1 MVCFSLHRLHL
12 GNQHVNRTPWREK
25 IWCTLAGQGKKSA
38 YLLLISPSSLSLSE
52 RIFEDHENLVENLLN
67 WTRDSHNKLMFI
79 ERIEKYALFKNPQ
92 VTVHYT
98 STHTHTGERGQ
109 IMFLITFVAALYS
122 AYKCWKHML
131 YTQTHCLCMLS
142 GWTAQRVNKAVCL
155 CRRVGSR
162 SKL

>member
-25 IWCTLAGQGKKSA
+25 SA
-38 YLLLISPSSLSLSE
+38 SLHSFLFSLSVSE

-92 VTVHYT
+92 VTVHYSST
-98 STHTHTGERGQ
+98 HTHTHTGERGR
-109 IMFLITFVAALYS
+109 IIFLITFVAALYS

-142 GWTAQRVNKAVCL
+142 GCTAQRVNKAVCL

-162 SKL
+162 